1 MKILGFKL
9 KIGLGWFRKLIGSN
23 RKSKF
28 EFVHKKPTKC
38 LYFEFKFMR
47 ATHSKDTKAIA
58 AHNSKA
64 RICWPHLFSRVF
76 FAHANSRFYYSPCS
90 LFQQIKKASQLIT
103 LLFEAINLTVYFFLL
118 CSASSTIFFF
128 PDSIFVYEFHI
139 YVSLCSIFICTKKIF
154 SFYFIAF
161 DDAVS

>member
-1 MKILGFKL
+1 LKILGFKL
-9 KIGLGWFRKLIGSN
+9 KIGLGWFHKLIGSN
-23 RKSKF
+23 RKSKI
-28 EFVHKKPTKC
+28 EFVHKNPPNVYISNLNLCGPRTRKTQK
-38 LYFEFKFMR
+38 LSLHIIQKLEFVDLIFTSAFCTCKFW
-47 ATHSKDTKAIA
+47 I
-58 AHNSKA
+58 
-64 RICWPHLFSRVF
+64 
-76 FAHANSRFYYSPCS
+76 FYSSCS